1 MLWLEYFA
9 LQDSLS
15 FTRHLCSLTGEC
27 FSIYVHQLS
36 AVIFASMK
44 PMEMSL
50 SCLLRAVFL
59 LVSSNSH
66 SIVLLLSGFFS
77 MALRSLAFP
86 TLYHFKIVST
96 KLTYFQIALPKQ
108 LTGCGINAIVAS
120 SFPWQVSLK
129 VEKLLLSAMIPGA
142 LKSKGLENG
151 RMQFILLKLDSAS
164 FVTVSTCHCLWF
176 SLVTW

>member
-27 FSIYVHQLS
+27 FSVYVQLL

-108 LTGCGINAIVAS
+108 LRGWGINAIVAS

-129 VEKLLLSAMIPGA
+129 VEKLPLSAMIPGA